1 MRIYLINQIV
11 KLIQYIDPIVML
23 YKSKTKEMFNIEFVV
38 IFWKDAV
45 EQMIK
50 YIVLGDY
57 QIDLSKIND
66 NN

>member
-1 MRIYLINQIV
+1 
-11 KLIQYIDPIVML
+11 ML